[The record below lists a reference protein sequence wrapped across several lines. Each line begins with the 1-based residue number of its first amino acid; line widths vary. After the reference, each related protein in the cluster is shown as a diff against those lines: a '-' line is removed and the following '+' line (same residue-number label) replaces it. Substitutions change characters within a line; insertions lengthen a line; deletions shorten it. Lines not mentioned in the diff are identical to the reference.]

1 VFTQILVSQCRHFY
15 FRYFRYSIVD
25 HFHRAPYGF
34 SRTFLVTNL
43 TVLYLIQIVSISPV
57 TEFKSIPLSLFSSFQ
72 EFSVSFISSLS
83 PKRRL
88 PRIIFNVSKE
98 YVIYNTCSRL
108 VHARFNVCNIYRW
121 RIIPITHPG
130 WLNSHVM
137 WCKYYH
143 LCTMSFKLLTIGL
156 AF

>member
-1 VFTQILVSQCRHFY
+1 MFTQILVSQCRHFY

-43 TVLYLIQIVSISPV
+43 TVIYSLQIVSISLV
-57 TEFKSIPLSLFSSFQ
+57 TEVKSIPLSLFSSFQ
-72 EFSVSFISSLS
+72 EFSVSFISYLS

-98 YVIYNTCSRL
+98 YFIYNTYSQL
-108 VHARFNVCNIYRW
+108 VHSLFNVCNIYRW

-130 WLNSHVM
+130 WLSSHAM
-137 WCKYYH
+137 WCKYHY
-143 LCTMSFKLLTIGL
+143 LCTMSFELLTIGL